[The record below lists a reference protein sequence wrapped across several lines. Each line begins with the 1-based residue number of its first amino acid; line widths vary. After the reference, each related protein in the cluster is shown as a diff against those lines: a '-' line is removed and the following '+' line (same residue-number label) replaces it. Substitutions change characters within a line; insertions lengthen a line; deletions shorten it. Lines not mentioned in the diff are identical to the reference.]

1 LWPSKKS
8 LKKWRIWVT
17 QKLRDCLGTP
27 FPDDASIGNCAR
39 NPPEKHPLR
48 PINPLFMSHIRL
60 TIFENTKAEQEEQRS
75 ESATRQISYFVGS
88 FSCPGPSFSCGGEY
102 ALSGCA
108 YILPYYILLRNM
120 PKLRKV
126 EFLVNFQSGKK
137 WS

>member
-1 LWPSKKS
+1 
-8 LKKWRIWVT
+8 VT

-88 FSCPGPSFSCGGEY
+88 FSCPGPSFSCGGNTPCLGVLTSY
-102 ALSGCA
+102 PIIF
-108 YILPYYILLRNM
+108 Y
-120 PKLRKV
+120 
-126 EFLVNFQSGKK
+126 
-137 WS
+137 

>member
-1 LWPSKKS
+1 M
-8 LKKWRIWVT
+8 T

-88 FSCPGPSFSCGGEY
+88 FSCPGPSFSCGGGIRPVWVC
-102 ALSGCA
+102 LH
-108 YILPYYILLRNM
+108 LTLLYILLRNM

-126 EFLVNFQSGKK
+126 EFLVDFQSGKK

>member
-1 LWPSKKS
+1 
-8 LKKWRIWVT
+8 
-17 QKLRDCLGTP
+17 
-27 FPDDASIGNCAR
+27 
-39 NPPEKHPLR
+39 
-48 PINPLFMSHIRL
+48 MSHIRL

-75 ESATRQISYFVGS
+75 ESATRRNQLLYWIFLVSRALIFMW
-88 FSCPGPSFSCGGEY
+88 GEY